1 MSNSSLV
8 NYTLWSPNYDSRGGV
23 AIRDITIHHMAGNL
37 SVETC
42 GSVFRSRPASAH
54 YGIGSDGRIG
64 QYVDER
70 YAAWANGNFASNQR
84 SVTIEVAN
92 DQIGGN
98 WHVSDKA
105 LASCIKLVADI
116 CRRNGIKKLNFTGD
130 TSGNLTAHRMFMSTA
145 CPGPY
150 LYSKFSYIAA
160 EVNKLLGSG
169 SGSSSG
175 GSSSKNGKL
184 TVDGYFGELSTER
197 LQSFLGLTPDGWI
210 GGQTSTVRPY
220 IPRWTVA
227 RFADGYVGSTTVDR
241 LQRYLKNKGYNPGD
255 IDGLCGKKTVIALQ
269 KFLASYGA
277 GAADGIMGPNTAMAF
292 QKFLNAQK

>member
-8 NYTLWSPNYDSRGGV
+8 NYTLWSPNYDSRGGR

-42 GSVFRSRPASAH
+42 GSVFRSREASAH

-64 QYVDER
+64 QYVDEA

-84 SVTIEVAN
+84 SITIEVAN

-105 LASCIKLVADI
+105 LASCINLVTDI
-116 CRRNGIKKLNFTGD
+116 CKRNGIKQLNFTGT
-130 TSGNLTAHRMFMSTA
+130 TSGNLTAHRMFMATT

-150 LYSKFSYIAA
+150 LYSKFPYIAS
-160 EVNKLLGSG
+160 EVNKRLGSG
-169 SGSSSG
+169 SAPVPA
-175 GSSSKNGKL
+175 KNEL
-184 TVDGYFGELSTER
+184 VVDGYFGDLSTRR
-197 LQSFLGLTPDGWI
+197 LQSFLGITPDGWI
-210 GGQTSTVRPY
+210 GGQTNTVKPY
-220 IPRWTVA
+220 IPRWTTA
-227 RFADGYVGSTTVDR
+227 RFNDGYTGSTTVDR
-241 LQRYLKNKGYNPGD
+241 LQIYLKNKGYKPGD
-255 IDGLCGKKTVIALQ
+255 IDGLCGKQTVTALQ
-269 KFLASYGA
+269 QFLKPYGP
-277 GAADGIMGPNTAMAF
+277 GAVDGIMGPNTAKAF